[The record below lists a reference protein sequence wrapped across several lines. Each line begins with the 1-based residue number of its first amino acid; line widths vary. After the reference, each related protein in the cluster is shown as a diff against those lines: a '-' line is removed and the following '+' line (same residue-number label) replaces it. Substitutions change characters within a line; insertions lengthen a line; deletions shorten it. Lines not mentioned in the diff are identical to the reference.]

1 MVDYKSQLLEHV
13 ENTIEAFRNEF
24 RLDIVFDGDISLLEE
39 EMLEWIQDEIEKIS
53 AGLKSKVS
61 IDNEEVTTNIAY
73 FEIRL
78 EERKTVYAY
87 ENVMLNGQPN
97 VGIVHTPKGLD
108 LTDIEDEVVDPESF
122 GDEHDAWYNLNI
134 GYP

>member
-1 MVDYKSQLLEHV
+1 MIDYKRQLLEHV
-13 ENTIEAFRNEF
+13 ENTIEAFRKEF
-24 RLDIVFDGDISLLEE
+24 KIDIVFDGDISLLEE
-39 EMLEWIQDEIEKIS
+39 EILEWVQDEIEKIS

-61 IDNEEVTTNIAY
+61 IDNEYVTTNIAY

-87 ENVMLNGQPN
+87 ENVTLNGQPQ

-108 LTDIEDEVVDPESF
+108 LNDIGNKVVDPDSF